1 MLETKRDVRVGVIG
15 CGNIARAHM
24 EALKNGEGVVCAG
37 VCERIPEHAQ
47 KLNEEYGGDKRIF
60 RDAEEMV
67 KSPDIDAVIL
77 AVPNYQHEPMFLL
90 AAEHGKHILCEK
102 PLTMT
107 VAQGEKMV
115 EAAKRAGVKTQ
126 MGLCTRFEMD
136 VEAMM
141 DHIRAGNVGEI
152 YLANIEIL
160 RQRGAPTGWFGHK
173 EKSGGGPLIDI
184 GVHYIDAAWYL
195 MGKPRPVR
203 CKALNYAAISNR
215 YPKNVEIYSA
225 YEKDDV
231 YDVEDSSHGMITFEN
246 GSSIIYQ
253 AAWSIN
259 AQDEE
264 GRMDLYGVKGG
275 LNNKKHL
282 LIREEASG
290 MTETTLNYTWRDCYT
305 RQLEAFGRVVRGE
318 EESRTPVEDG
328 LAIQR
333 ILNGLYLSAQ
343 TGKEIK
349 L

>member
-1 MLETKRDVRVGVIG
+1 
-15 CGNIARAHM
+15 
-24 EALKNGEGVVCAG
+24 
-37 VCERIPEHAQ
+37 
-47 KLNEEYGGDKRIF
+47 
-60 RDAEEMV
+60 
-67 KSPDIDAVIL
+67 
-77 AVPNYQHEPMFLL
+77 
-90 AAEHGKHILCEK
+90 
-102 PLTMT
+102 
-107 VAQGEKMV
+107 
-115 EAAKRAGVKTQ
+115 
-126 MGLCTRFEMD
+126 
-136 VEAMM
+136 
-141 DHIRAGNVGEI
+141 
-152 YLANIEIL
+152 
-160 RQRGAPTGWFGHK
+160 
-173 EKSGGGPLIDI
+173 
-184 GVHYIDAAWYL
+184 
-195 MGKPRPVR
+195 
-203 CKALNYAAISNR
+203 
-215 YPKNVEIYSA
+215 
-225 YEKDDV
+225 
-231 YDVEDSSHGMITFEN
+231 MITFEN

-343 TGKEIK
+343 TGKEIE